1 MSYPLVCYSLRKRP
15 VWNSLAPALLKGGNN
30 IKWKEAKLET
40 HDVAIPLPNP
50 GGTPRRV
57 LRAILL
63 LPSDVGNDSSRNRIQ
78 RLFNLNGGQDIV
90 LVFLLEQGHN
100 QVNPVATLMKLQ
112 LDLVDEF
119 EIPIIPANTIQDVS
133 TNLTAFHRQ
142 IGISN
147 KPRKVANPVQTLL
160 PYCSGGQLLSE
171 HAVNVLTD
179 LTSSFRD
186 LVEAA
191 STQTGQAKIVEFLGD
206 DAESLISFWAKEYL
220 VE

>member
-63 LPSDVGNDSSRNRIQ
+63 LPSDVGNDSSRNRIR

-90 LVFLLEQGHN
+90 LVFLLEQGHD
-100 QVNPVATLMKLQ
+100 QVNPVAALMKLQ
-112 LDLVDEF
+112 LDLIDES
-119 EIPIIPANTIQDVS
+119 EIPVIPANTIQDVS
-133 TNLTAFHRQ
+133 TNLMTFHRQ
-142 IGISN
+142 ISMSN
-147 KPRKVANPVQTLL
+147 RSRKATNPVQTLL
-160 PYCSGGQLLSE
+160 PYCSDGQLLSE

-191 STQTGQAKIVEFLGD
+191 STQTGRVKIVEFLGD
-206 DAESLISFWAKEYL
+206 DAESIISFWAKEYL